1 MKFIG
6 GNRANRLKRRE
17 LLKRIAQA
25 SALIFLG
32 PSQIAWGAKLMAVR
46 IWPAEDYT
54 RVTLESD
61 QVLKVSHQLLTNPHR
76 LVVDVEGLELN
87 NTIKEL
93 VAKVNS
99 NDPYI
104 AQVRVGQFQP
114 KVVRLVFDLKESIQ
128 PQLFTLDPV
137 GSYQNRLVFDLYPT
151 VANDP
156 LMELVRQSAKKEA
169 ALDADDPIAAI
180 ARREAQK
187 AEANKSIKP
196 NEIAK
201 SDNKSDSKSGK
212 SSHRRLLTIAI
223 DPGHGGEDPGAIG
236 KRGSREKDIVLSISR
251 RLKQK
256 IEAEP
261 DMRSYL
267 TRDGDYFVPLH
278 VRVNK
283 ARRVQADLFVSIH
296 ADAFVKPHARG
307 ASVFALSQQGA
318 TSTAARWLANKENSA
333 DLIGGLN
340 IKTQDKQVAQLLLDM
355 STTAQIKDSL
365 KLGDAVLKQ
374 IGGFAKLHKPQV
386 EQASFAV
393 LKAPDVPSILIETAF
408 ISNPEEEARLNDHE
422 YQEQIAQA
430 ILRGI
435 RSYFAKN
442 PPVAKS
448 RQI

>member
-6 GNRANRLKRRE
+6 GNRASRFKRRE
-17 LLKRIAQA
+17 LLKRIAQT

-32 PSQIAWGAKLMAVR
+32 PGQIAWGAKLMAVR

-61 QVLKVSHQLLTNPHR
+61 QVLKVNHQLLTNPHR

-156 LMELVRQSAKKEA
+156 LMALVRQSAKKEA

-187 AEANKSIKP
+187 AEANKP

-201 SDNKSDSKSGK
+201 SDSKPDSKSGK

-296 ADAFVKPHARG
+296 ADAFIKPHARG

>member
-6 GNRANRLKRRE
+6 GNRTNRLKRRE
-17 LLKRIAQA
+17 LLKRIAQT

-32 PSQIAWGAKLMAVR
+32 PSQIAWGAKLVAVR

-61 QVLKVSHQLLTNPHR
+61 KVLKVSHQLLTNPHR

-169 ALDADDPIAAI
+169 ALDADDPIGAI

-187 AEANKSIKP
+187 AEANKSNKP
-196 NEIAK
+196 NETTK
-201 SDNKSDSKSGK
+201 PDSKAAK
-212 SSHRRLLTIAI
+212 PSHRRLLTIAI

-236 KRGSREKDIVLSISR
+236 KRGSREKDIVLAISR

-261 DMRSYL
+261 DMRTYL

-283 ARRVQADLFVSIH
+283 ARRVQADLFVSVH
-296 ADAFVKPHARG
+296 ADAFIKPQARG
-307 ASVFALSQQGA
+307 ASVFALSQHGA
-318 TSTAARWLANKENSA
+318 TSSAARWLANKENGA

-408 ISNPEEEARLNDHE
+408 ISNPEEEARLNDHV

>member
-6 GNRANRLKRRE
+6 GNRTNRLKRRE
-17 LLKRIAQA
+17 LLKRIAQT
-25 SALIFLG
+25 STLIFLG

-61 QVLKVSHQLLTNPHR
+61 QILKVSHQLLINPHR

-169 ALDADDPIAAI
+169 ALDADDPIGAI

-196 NEIAK
+196 NEITK
-201 SDNKSDSKSGK
+201 PDGK
-212 SSHRRLLTIAI
+212 ATKPSHRRLLTIAI

-236 KRGSREKDIVLSISR
+236 KRGSREKDIVLAISR

-296 ADAFVKPHARG
+296 ADAFIKPNARG
-307 ASVFALSQQGA
+307 ASVFALSQHGA
-318 TSTAARWLANKENSA
+318 TSTAARWLANKENGA

-435 RSYFAKN
+435 RNYFAKN

>member
-1 MKFIG
+1 MKFIPR
-6 GNRANRLKRRE
+6 NAKRRD
-17 LLKRIAQA
+17 LLKKIAQA
-25 SALIFLG
+25 SALVFLG
-32 PSQIAWGAKLMAVR
+32 PTQLAFGAKLLAVR
-46 IWPAEDYT
+46 MWPAEDYT

-61 QVLKVSHQLLTNPHR
+61 EVLKVSHQLLANPHR
-76 LVVDVEGLELN
+76 LVVDVEGLELT
-87 NTIKEL
+87 NTLKEL
-93 VAKVNS
+93 VAKVKS
-99 NDPYI
+99 NDPYVS
-104 AQVRVGQFQP
+104 QVRVGQFQP

-128 PQLFTLDPV
+128 PQLFSLEPV

-156 LMELVRQSAKKEA
+156 LMDLVRSSSKKSA
-169 ALDADDPIAAI
+169 ALDLEDPIGAI
-180 ARREAQK
+180 ARKEALKQDKQDGHGAHK
-187 AEANKSIKP
+187 ADPKSPYK
-196 NEIAK
+196 
-201 SDNKSDSKSGK
+201 
-212 SSHRRLLTIAI
+212 RLLTIAI

-236 KRGSREKDIVLSISR
+236 KRGSREKDIVLAISR
-251 RLKQK
+251 KLKEK
-256 IEAEP
+256 IEQEP

-278 VRVNK
+278 TRVNK
-283 ARRVQADLFVSIH
+283 ARRVQADLFVSVH
-296 ADAFVKPHARG
+296 ADAFIQSHAKG

-318 TSTAARWLANKENSA
+318 TSTAARWLANKENNA

-340 IKTQDKQVAQLLLDM
+340 IKSQDKQVAQLLLDM

-374 IGGFAKLHKPQV
+374 IGGFAKLHKKHV

-408 ISNPEEEARLNDHE
+408 ISNPEEEARLNDVE
-422 YQEQIAQA
+422 YQEQIASA
-430 ILRGI
+430 ILKGI

>member
-6 GNRANRLKRRE
+6 GNRASRFKRRE
-17 LLKRIAQA
+17 LLKRIAQT

-32 PSQIAWGAKLMAVR
+32 PGQIAWGAKLMAVR

-201 SDNKSDSKSGK
+201 SDKKSDSKSGK

-236 KRGSREKDIVLSISR
+236 KRGSREKDIVLSISH

>member
-1 MKFIG
+1 MKFIPR
-6 GNRANRLKRRE
+6 NAKRRD
-17 LLKRIAQA
+17 LLKKIAQA
-25 SALIFLG
+25 SALVFLG
-32 PSQIAWGAKLMAVR
+32 PTQLAFGAKLLAVR
-46 IWPAEDYT
+46 MWPAEDYT

-61 QVLKVSHQLLTNPHR
+61 EVLKVSHQLLTNPHR
-76 LVVDVEGLELN
+76 LVVDVEGLELT
-87 NTIKEL
+87 NTLKEL
-93 VAKVNS
+93 VAKVKS
-99 NDPYI
+99 NDPYVS
-104 AQVRVGQFQP
+104 QVRVGQFQP

-128 PQLFTLDPV
+128 PQLFSLEPV

-156 LMELVRQSAKKEA
+156 LMDLVRNSSKKSA
-169 ALDADDPIAAI
+169 ALDLEDPIGAI
-180 ARREAQK
+180 ARKEALKQDK
-187 AEANKSIKP
+187 DGHSTHKTDP
-196 NEIAK
+196 
-201 SDNKSDSKSGK
+201 K
-212 SSHRRLLTIAI
+212 SSYKRLLTIAI

-236 KRGSREKDIVLSISR
+236 KSGSREKDIVLAIAR
-251 RLKQK
+251 KLKEK
-256 IEAEP
+256 IEQEP

-278 VRVNK
+278 TRVNK
-283 ARRVQADLFVSIH
+283 ARRVQADLFVSVH
-296 ADAFVKPHARG
+296 ADAFVQPHAKG

-318 TSTAARWLANKENSA
+318 TSTAARWLANKENNA

-340 IKTQDKQVAQLLLDM
+340 IKSQDKQVAQLLLDM

-374 IGGFAKLHKPQV
+374 IGSFAKLHKKHV

-408 ISNPEEEARLNDHE
+408 ISNPEEEARLNDIE
-422 YQEQIAQA
+422 YQEQIASA
-430 ILRGI
+430 ILKGI

-442 PPVAKS
+442 PPVSKS

>member
-1 MKFIG
+1 MKFI
-6 GNRANRLKRRE
+6 RRDAKRRE
-17 LLKRIAQA
+17 VLKRIAQA
-25 SALIFLG
+25 SALVFLG
-32 PSQIAWGAKLMAVR
+32 PPQIAWGAKLLAVR
-46 IWPAEDYT
+46 MWPAEDYT

-61 QVLKVSHQLLTNPHR
+61 EVLKVSHQLLANPHR
-76 LVVDVEGLELN
+76 LVVDVEGLEL
-87 NTIKEL
+87 TPTLKEL
-93 VAKVNS
+93 VAKVKS
-99 NDPYI
+99 NDPYV
-104 AQVRVGQFQP
+104 AQVRVGQYQP

-137 GSYQNRLVFDLYPT
+137 GDYQNRLVFDLYPT

-156 LMELVRQSAKKEA
+156 LMDLVRQSAKKA
-169 ALDADDPIAAI
+169 ADLESEDPIGAI
-180 ARREAQK
+180 ARRESQK
-187 AEANKSIKP
+187 PDAKESHKESKP
-196 NEIAK
+196 
-201 SDNKSDSKSGK
+201 
-212 SSHRRLLTIAI
+212 SHRRLLTIAI

-236 KRGSREKDIVLSISR
+236 KRGSREKDIVLAISR
-251 RLKQK
+251 RLKEK
-256 IEAEP
+256 VEREP

-283 ARRVQADLFVSIH
+283 ARRVRADLFVSIH
-296 ADAFVKPHARG
+296 ADAFVRPHARG

-318 TSTAARWLANKENSA
+318 TSTAARWLANKENGA

-340 IKTQDKQVAQLLLDM
+340 IKTQDRQVAQLLLDM

-374 IGGFAKLHKPQV
+374 IGGFARLHKKQV

-422 YQEQIAQA
+422 YQDQIAEA
-430 ILRGI
+430 ILKGI
-435 RSYFAKN
+435 RNYFAKN

>member
-6 GNRANRLKRRE
+6 GNRTNRLKRRE
-17 LLKRIAQA
+17 LLKRIAQT

-32 PSQIAWGAKLMAVR
+32 PSQIAWGAKLVAVR

-61 QVLKVSHQLLTNPHR
+61 QVLKVSHQLLTNPLR

-169 ALDADDPIAAI
+169 ALDEDDPIGAI

-187 AEANKSIKP
+187 AEANKSTKP
-196 NEIAK
+196 NEIAR
-201 SDNKSDSKSGK
+201 SESKSDSKAAK
-212 SSHRRLLTIAI
+212 PSHRRLLTIAI

-236 KRGSREKDIVLSISR
+236 KRGSREKDIVLAISR

-296 ADAFVKPHARG
+296 ADAFIKPNARG
-307 ASVFALSQQGA
+307 ASVFALSQHGA
-318 TSTAARWLANKENSA
+318 TSTAARWLANKENGA

-340 IKTQDKQVAQLLLDM
+340 IKTQDRQVAQLLLDM

-374 IGGFAKLHKPQV
+374 IGGFARLHKRQV

-408 ISNPEEEARLNDHE
+408 ISNPEEEARLNDHV
-422 YQEQIAQA
+422 YQDQIAKA

-435 RSYFAKN
+435 RNYFDKN

>member
-1 MKFIG
+1 MKLLPR
-6 GNRANRLKRRE
+6 NHKRRD
-17 LLKRIAQA
+17 LLKQIAQT
-25 SALIFLG
+25 SALVFLG
-32 PSQIAWGAKLMAVR
+32 PAQLAWGAKLLAVR
-46 IWPAEDYT
+46 MWPAEDYT

-61 QVLKVSHQLLTNPHR
+61 ERLNVSHQLLTNPNR
-76 LVVDVEGLELN
+76 LVVDVEGIELT
-87 NTIKEL
+87 NTLREL
-93 VAKVNS
+93 VAKVKN
-99 NDPYI
+99 NDPYV

-114 KVVRLVFDLKESIQ
+114 KVVRLVFDLKESVQ

-137 GSYQNRLVFDLYPT
+137 GNYQNRLVFDLYPT

-156 LMELVRQSAKKEA
+156 LMALVKNSSKKSA
-169 ALDADDPIAAI
+169 ALDAEDPIAAF
-180 ARREAQK
+180 
-187 AEANKSIKP
+187 ANK
-196 NEIAK
+196 EIEKQTPHPKAPAATDK
-201 SDNKSDSKSGK
+201 SQ
-212 SSHRRLLTIAI
+212 HRRLLTIAI

-251 RLKQK
+251 KLKAQ
-256 IEAEP
+256 IEQEP

-278 VRVNK
+278 TRVNK
-283 ARRVQADLFVSIH
+283 ARRVKADLFVSVH
-296 ADAFVKPHARG
+296 ADAFVRPNARG

-318 TSTAARWLANKENSA
+318 SSTAARWLANKENSA
-333 DLIGGLN
+333 DMIGGLN
-340 IKTQDKQVAQLLLDM
+340 IKSQDRQVAQLLLDM

-374 IGGFAKLHKPQV
+374 IGSFAKLHKPHV

-408 ISNPEEEARLNDHE
+408 ISNPEEEARLNDQE
-422 YQEQIAQA
+422 YQEQIASS
-430 ILRGI
+430 ILKGI
-435 RSYFAKN
+435 KNYFAKN

>member
-6 GNRANRLKRRE
+6 GNRVNRLKRRE

-201 SDNKSDSKSGK
+201 SDKKSDSKSGK

-236 KRGSREKDIVLSISR
+236 KRGSREKDIVLSISH

-307 ASVFALSQQGA
+307 AS
-318 TSTAARWLANKENSA
+318 STAARWLANKENSA

>member
-17 LLKRIAQA
+17 LLKRIAQT

-32 PSQIAWGAKLMAVR
+32 PSQIAWGAKLVAVR

-61 QVLKVSHQLLTNPHR
+61 QVLKVSHQLLTNPYR

-137 GSYQNRLVFDLYPT
+137 GTYQNRLVFDLYPT
-151 VANDP
+151 VAHDP
-156 LMELVRQSAKKEA
+156 LMELVRQSAKKES
-169 ALDADDPIAAI
+169 ALDADDPIGAI
-180 ARREAQK
+180 AKRESQK
-187 AEANKSIKP
+187 AETIKP
-196 NEIAK
+196 NQ
-201 SDNKSDSKSGK
+201 SDSKPDSK
-212 SSHRRLLTIAI
+212 ATKPSHRRLLTIAI

-236 KRGSREKDIVLSISR
+236 KRGSREKDIVLAISR

-430 ILRGI
+430 ILRGV

>member
-17 LLKRIAQA
+17 LLKRIAQT

-32 PSQIAWGAKLMAVR
+32 PSQIAWGAKLVAVR

-61 QVLKVSHQLLTNPHR
+61 QVLKVSHQLLTNPYR

-137 GSYQNRLVFDLYPT
+137 GAYQNRLVFDLYPT
-151 VANDP
+151 VAHDP

-169 ALDADDPIAAI
+169 ALDADDPIGAI

-187 AEANKSIKP
+187 AEANKS

-201 SDNKSDSKSGK
+201 PDNKSESKSGK

-236 KRGSREKDIVLSISR
+236 KRGSREKDIVLAISR

-430 ILRGI
+430 ILRGV

>member
-6 GNRANRLKRRE
+6 GNRVNRLKRRE
-17 LLKRIAQA
+17 LLKRIAQT

-61 QVLKVSHQLLTNPHR
+61 QVLKVNHQLLTNPHR

-187 AEANKSIKP
+187 AEANKP

-201 SDNKSDSKSGK
+201 SDSKPDSKSGK

-236 KRGSREKDIVLSISR
+236 KRGSREKDIVLSISH

-296 ADAFVKPHARG
+296 ADAFIKPHARG

>member
-6 GNRANRLKRRE
+6 GNRANRSKRRE
-17 LLKRIAQA
+17 LLKRIAQT

-151 VANDP
+151 LANDP
-156 LMELVRQSAKKEA
+156 LMDLVRQSAKKEA
-169 ALDADDPIAAI
+169 ALDADDPIGAI
-180 ARREAQK
+180 AKRESQK
-187 AEANKSIKP
+187 AEANKSNKA
-196 NEIAK
+196 NEIPK
-201 SDNKSDSKSGK
+201 SDNKAAKP
-212 SSHRRLLTIAI
+212 SHRRLLTIAI

-296 ADAFVKPHARG
+296 ADAFIKPHARG

-340 IKTQDKQVAQLLLDM
+340 IKTQDKQIAQLLLDM

-374 IGGFAKLHKPQV
+374 IGGFAKLHKSQV

-422 YQEQIAQA
+422 YQDQIAQA

>member
-6 GNRANRLKRRE
+6 GNRANRFKRRE
-17 LLKRIAQA
+17 LLKRIAQT

-32 PSQIAWGAKLMAVR
+32 PSQIAWGAKLVAVR

-61 QVLKVSHQLLTNPHR
+61 QILKVSHQLLTNPYR

-93 VAKVNS
+93 VANVNS

-137 GSYQNRLVFDLYPT
+137 GIYQNRLVFDLYPT
-151 VANDP
+151 VAHDP

-169 ALDADDPIAAI
+169 ALDADDPIGAI
-180 ARREAQK
+180 AKRESQK
-187 AEANKSIKP
+187 AETIKP
-196 NEIAK
+196 NQ
-201 SDNKSDSKSGK
+201 SDSKPTK
-212 SSHRRLLTIAI
+212 PSHRRLLTIAI

-236 KRGSREKDIVLSISR
+236 KRGSREKDIVLAISR

-318 TSTAARWLANKENSA
+318 TRTAARWLANKENSA

-355 STTAQIKDSL
+355 
-365 KLGDAVLKQ
+365 
-374 IGGFAKLHKPQV
+374 
-386 EQASFAV
+386 
-393 LKAPDVPSILIETAF
+393 
-408 ISNPEEEARLNDHE
+408 
-422 YQEQIAQA
+422 
-430 ILRGI
+430 
-435 RSYFAKN
+435 
-442 PPVAKS
+442 
-448 RQI
+448 

>member
-6 GNRANRLKRRE
+6 GNRTNRLKRRE
-17 LLKRIAQA
+17 LLKRIAQT
-25 SALIFLG
+25 SVLIFLG

-169 ALDADDPIAAI
+169 ALDADDPIGAI

-187 AEANKSIKP
+187 AEANRSNKA
-196 NEIAK
+196 NEITK
-201 SDNKSDSKSGK
+201 PDGKPDNKAAKP
-212 SSHRRLLTIAI
+212 SHRRLLTIAI

-236 KRGSREKDIVLSISR
+236 KRGSREKDIVLAISR

-278 VRVNK
+278 IRVNK

-296 ADAFVKPHARG
+296 ADAFIKPNARG
-307 ASVFALSQQGA
+307 ASVFALSQHGA
-318 TSTAARWLANKENSA
+318 TSTAARWLANKENGA

-365 KLGDAVLKQ
+365 KLGDAVLK
-374 IGGFAKLHKPQV
+374 F
-386 EQASFAV
+386 SR
-393 LKAPDVPSILIETAF
+393 
-408 ISNPEEEARLNDHE
+408 RLMCH
-422 YQEQIAQA
+422 
-430 ILRGI
+430 R
-435 RSYFAKN
+435 F
-442 PPVAKS
+442 
-448 RQI
+448 

>member
-6 GNRANRLKRRE
+6 GNRTNRLKRRE
-17 LLKRIAQA
+17 LLKRIAQTG
-25 SALIFLG
+25 ALIFLG

-61 QVLKVSHQLLTNPHR
+61 EVLKVSHQLLTNPHR

-151 VANDP
+151 VVNDP

-169 ALDADDPIAAI
+169 ALDADDPIGAI

-201 SDNKSDSKSGK
+201 PDNKPDSKSGK
-212 SSHRRLLTIAI
+212 PSHRRLLTIAI

-236 KRGSREKDIVLSISR
+236 KRGSREKDIVLAISR

-296 ADAFVKPHARG
+296 ADAFIKPNARG
-307 ASVFALSQQGA
+307 ASVFALSQHGA
-318 TSTAARWLANKENSA
+318 TSTAARWLANKENGA

-408 ISNPEEEARLNDHE
+408 ISNPEEESRLNDHE

-435 RSYFAKN
+435 RNYFAKN

>member
-6 GNRANRLKRRE
+6 GNRTNRLKRRE
-17 LLKRIAQA
+17 LLKRIAQTG
-25 SALIFLG
+25 ALIFLG
-32 PSQIAWGAKLMAVR
+32 PSQIAWGAKLVAVR

-61 QVLKVSHQLLTNPHR
+61 QILKVSHQLLINPHR

-169 ALDADDPIAAI
+169 ALDADDPIGAI

-187 AEANKSIKP
+187 AEANKSNKP

-201 SDNKSDSKSGK
+201 SDSKPDSKAIK
-212 SSHRRLLTIAI
+212 PSHRRLLTIAI

-236 KRGSREKDIVLSISR
+236 KRGSREKDIVLAISR

-296 ADAFVKPHARG
+296 ADAFIKPNARG
-307 ASVFALSQQGA
+307 ASVFALSQHGA
-318 TSTAARWLANKENSA
+318 TSTAARWLANKENGA

-374 IGGFAKLHKPQV
+374 IGGFARLHKRQV

-408 ISNPEEEARLNDHE
+408 ISNPEEEARLNDHV

-435 RSYFAKN
+435 RNYFAKN

-448 RQI
+448 GQI

>member
-6 GNRANRLKRRE
+6 GNRVNRLKRRE

-201 SDNKSDSKSGK
+201 PDNKSESKSGK

>member
-6 GNRANRLKRRE
+6 GNRANRSKRRE
-17 LLKRIAQA
+17 LLKRIAQT

-169 ALDADDPIAAI
+169 ALDADDPIGAI
-180 ARREAQK
+180 AKRESQK
-187 AEANKSIKP
+187 ADANKSIKP

-201 SDNKSDSKSGK
+201 SDGKPDSKAAK
-212 SSHRRLLTIAI
+212 SNHRRLLTIAI

-236 KRGSREKDIVLSISR
+236 KRGSREKDIVLAISR

-256 IEAEP
+256 IESEP

-296 ADAFVKPHARG
+296 ADAFIKPHARG

-340 IKTQDKQVAQLLLDM
+340 IKTQDKQIAQLLLDM

-374 IGGFAKLHKPQV
+374 IGGFAKLHKSQV

-422 YQEQIAQA
+422 YQDQIAQA

>member
-1 MKFIG
+1 MKFIPR
-6 GNRANRLKRRE
+6 NAKRRD
-17 LLKRIAQA
+17 LLKKIAQA
-25 SALIFLG
+25 SALVFLG
-32 PSQIAWGAKLMAVR
+32 PTQLAFGAKLLAVR
-46 IWPAEDYT
+46 MWPAEDYT
-54 RVTLESD
+54 RVTMESD
-61 QVLKVSHQLLTNPHR
+61 EVLKVSHQLLTNPHR
-76 LVVDVEGLELN
+76 LVVDVEGLELT
-87 NTIKEL
+87 NTLKEL
-93 VAKVNS
+93 VAKVKS
-99 NDPYI
+99 NDPYVS
-104 AQVRVGQFQP
+104 QVRVGQFQP

-128 PQLFTLDPV
+128 PQLFSLEPV

-156 LMELVRQSAKKEA
+156 LMDLVRSSSKKSA
-169 ALDADDPIAAI
+169 ALDLEDPIGAI
-180 ARREAQK
+180 ARKEALKQDKQDGHGAHK
-187 AEANKSIKP
+187 ADPKSPYK
-196 NEIAK
+196 
-201 SDNKSDSKSGK
+201 
-212 SSHRRLLTIAI
+212 RLLTIAI

-236 KRGSREKDIVLSISR
+236 KRGSREKDIVLAISR
-251 RLKQK
+251 KLKEK
-256 IEAEP
+256 IEQEP

-278 VRVNK
+278 TRVNK
-283 ARRVQADLFVSIH
+283 ARRVQADLFVSVH
-296 ADAFVKPHARG
+296 ADAFIQSHAKG

-318 TSTAARWLANKENSA
+318 TSTAARWLANKENNA

-340 IKTQDKQVAQLLLDM
+340 IKSQDKQVAQLLLDM

-374 IGGFAKLHKPQV
+374 IGGFAKLHKKHV

-408 ISNPEEEARLNDHE
+408 ISNPEEEARLNDVE
-422 YQEQIAQA
+422 YQEQIASA
-430 ILRGI
+430 ILKGI

>member
-17 LLKRIAQA
+17 LLKRIAQT

-32 PSQIAWGAKLMAVR
+32 PSQIAWGAKLVAVR

-61 QVLKVSHQLLTNPHR
+61 QVLKVSHQLLTNPYR

-137 GSYQNRLVFDLYPT
+137 GTYQNRLVFDLYPT
-151 VANDP
+151 VAHDP

-169 ALDADDPIAAI
+169 ALDADDPIGAI

-187 AEANKSIKP
+187 AEANKSNKA

-201 SDNKSDSKSGK
+201 SDSKPDSKSGK

-236 KRGSREKDIVLSISR
+236 KRGSREKDIVLAISR

-430 ILRGI
+430 ILRGV

>member
-1 MKFIG
+1 MKFIAR
-6 GNRANRLKRRE
+6 NAKRRD
-17 LLKRIAQA
+17 LLKNIAKA
-25 SALIFLG
+25 SALLFLG
-32 PSQIAWGAKLMAVR
+32 PSQLAFGAKLLAVR
-46 IWPAEDYT
+46 MWPAEDYT

-61 QVLKVSHQLLTNPHR
+61 EILKVSHQLLTNPHR
-76 LVVDVEGLELN
+76 LVVDVEGLELT
-87 NTIKEL
+87 NTLKEL
-93 VAKVNS
+93 VAKVKS
-99 NDPYI
+99 NDPYVS
-104 AQVRVGQFQP
+104 QVRVGQFQP
-114 KVVRLVFDLKESIQ
+114 RVVRLVFDLKESIQ
-128 PQLFTLDPV
+128 PQLFSLEPV

-156 LMELVRQSAKKEA
+156 LMELVRSSSKKSA
-169 ALDADDPIAAI
+169 ALDLEDPIGAI
-180 ARREAQK
+180 ARKEALKQDK
-187 AEANKSIKP
+187 QDKSNKDDS
-196 NEIAK
+196 AHK
-201 SDNKSDSKSGK
+201 SDPK
-212 SSHRRLLTIAI
+212 SSYKRLLTIAI

-236 KRGSREKDIVLSISR
+236 KRGSREKDIVLAIAR
-251 RLKQK
+251 KLKDK
-256 IEAEP
+256 IEQEP

-278 VRVNK
+278 TRVNK
-283 ARRVQADLFVSIH
+283 ARRVQADLFVSVH
-296 ADAFVKPHARG
+296 ADAFVQPHAKG

-318 TSTAARWLANKENSA
+318 TSTAARWLANKENNA

-340 IKTQDKQVAQLLLDM
+340 IKSQDKQVAQLLLDM

-374 IGGFAKLHKPQV
+374 IGGFAKLHKKHV

-408 ISNPEEEARLNDHE
+408 ISNPEEEVRLNDLE
-422 YQEQIAQA
+422 YQEQIASA
-430 ILRGI
+430 ILKGI

>member
-6 GNRANRLKRRE
+6 GNRTNRLKRRE
-17 LLKRIAQA
+17 LLKRIAQT

-61 QVLKVSHQLLTNPHR
+61 QILKVSHQLLINPHR

-137 GSYQNRLVFDLYPT
+137 GSYQNRLVFDLYPA

-169 ALDADDPIAAI
+169 ALDADDPIGAI

-187 AEANKSIKP
+187 AEANRSNKA
-196 NEIAK
+196 NEITK
-201 SDNKSDSKSGK
+201 PDGKPDNKAAKP
-212 SSHRRLLTIAI
+212 SHRRLLTIAI

-236 KRGSREKDIVLSISR
+236 KRGSREKDIVLAISR

-256 IEAEP
+256 IEVEP

-278 VRVNK
+278 IRVNK

-296 ADAFVKPHARG
+296 ADAFIKPNARG
-307 ASVFALSQQGA
+307 ASVFALSQHGA
-318 TSTAARWLANKENSA
+318 TSTAARWLANKENGA

-408 ISNPEEEARLNDHE
+408 ISNPEEESRLNDHE

-430 ILRGI
+430 ILKGI

>member
-1 MKFIG
+1 
-6 GNRANRLKRRE
+6 
-17 LLKRIAQA
+17 
-25 SALIFLG
+25 
-32 PSQIAWGAKLMAVR
+32 
-46 IWPAEDYT
+46 
-54 RVTLESD
+54 
-61 QVLKVSHQLLTNPHR
+61 
-76 LVVDVEGLELN
+76 
-87 NTIKEL
+87 

-169 ALDADDPIAAI
+169 ALDADDPIGAI
-180 ARREAQK
+180 ARRESQK
-187 AEANKSIKP
+187 AEANKSNKL

-201 SDNKSDSKSGK
+201 PDGKTDNKATKPSY
-212 SSHRRLLTIAI
+212 RRLLTIAI

-236 KRGSREKDIVLSISR
+236 KRGSQEKDIVLAISR
-251 RLKQK
+251 RLKQR

-296 ADAFVKPHARG
+296 ADAFIKPNARG

-318 TSTAARWLANKENSA
+318 TSTAARWLANKENGA

-374 IGGFAKLHKPQV
+374 IGGFAKLHKSQV

-408 ISNPEEEARLNDHE
+408 ISNPEEESRLNDHE

-430 ILRGI
+430 ILKGI